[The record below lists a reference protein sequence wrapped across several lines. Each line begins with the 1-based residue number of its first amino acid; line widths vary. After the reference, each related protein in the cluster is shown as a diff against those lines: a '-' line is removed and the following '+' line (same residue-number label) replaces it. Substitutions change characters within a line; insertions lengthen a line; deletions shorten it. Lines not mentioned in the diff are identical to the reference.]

1 MAWHF
6 RRVIAEQVSRVLG
19 LPSES
24 CSRVAQCIQTV
35 PVHRKHESPDFQL
48 FMTSLSEG
56 GPNGTFSN
64 QEERAEQLAG
74 KLVCD
79 SVISDIGTTRGSVTF
94 KINRDLLTRN
104 VLQQISKDG
113 SLYGLNTELFSE
125 LSRRKTIVEYSS
137 PNIAKKFHVG
147 HLRSTIIGN
156 FIANLKQA
164 VGNEVVRINYLGD
177 WGLQFGLLGAGFSSF
192 GSKEKLLANPL
203 QHLFEVYVK
212 VNTAAEKDNGIKLS
226 AQEFLRR
233 LEGGDPHA
241 LSLWMHFRDIS
252 IQEYAKIYKRLGAH
266 FDDYSGESFYKEK
279 SQEVLKQLESKG
291 LLLKTDKGTVIDLSE
306 EGNLSSYSTVMR
318 SDGTSLYITRDMA
331 AAVDRMER
339 YNFDEMIYV
348 TDKSQKNH
356 FQQLFK
362 ILKIMG
368 KDQADRCQHV
378 PFGLVQG
385 MKTRRGEVVFLEDVL
400 DEARSR
406 MLQNMAASET
416 SKQLDDPSDTA
427 EKIGIAA
434 LIVQDFKGQLV
445 SDYHFDWDQA
455 LQSTGDTGVFLQY
468 THARLH
474 SLQALRCPRD
484 TEDFEIASLREP
496 CVIATLQHLLR
507 YDEVIYKCLE
517 DLQPRYLVTYLLS
530 LGHLANV
537 AHRTL
542 QVKGSSSE
550 AAHARLLFF
559 KNVQMVLGNGMK
571 LLGITPVNNM

>member
-6 RRVIAEQVSRVLG
+6 RRVIAEQVARVLG
-19 LPSES
+19 LPSE
-24 CSRVAQCIQTV
+24 RVAHCIRTV

-48 FMTSLSEG
+48 FMTSLGDPIDTSI
-56 GPNGTFSN
+56 NH
-64 QEERAEQLAG
+64 EERAQQLAG

-79 SVISDIGTTRGSVTF
+79 SVISDIGTARASVTF
-94 KINRDLLTRN
+94 KINRDLLTRT

-113 SLYGLNTELFSE
+113 SIYGLNTELFSG
-125 LSRRKTIVEYSS
+125 LSGRKTVVEYSS

-164 VGNEVVRINYLGD
+164 VGNEVIRINYLGD
-177 WGLQFGLLGAGFSSF
+177 WGLQFGLLGAGFSKF
-192 GSKEKLLANPL
+192 GSEEELVVNPL

-212 VNTAAEKDNGIKLS
+212 VNTAAEEDKDIKLS

-241 LSLWMHFRDIS
+241 LSLWMHFRDLS
-252 IQEYAKIYKRLGAH
+252 IQEYAKVYKRLGAH

-279 SQEVLKQLESKG
+279 SQEVLKQLESNG
-291 LLLKTDKGTVIDLSE
+291 LLQKTDKGTGVVDLSE

-318 SDGTSLYITRDMA
+318 SDGTSLYITRDVA
-331 AAVDRMER
+331 AALDRLER
-339 YNFDEMIYV
+339 YSFDEMIYV

-362 ILKIMG
+362 ILKILG
-368 KDQADRCQHV
+368 KDQADRFQHV
-378 PFGLVQG
+378 PFGLVKG

-406 MLQNMAASET
+406 MLQNMAASGT
-416 SKQLDDPSDTA
+416 SKQLEDPSDTA

-434 LIVQDFKGQLV
+434 LIVQDFKGQLL

-474 SLQALRCPRD
+474 SLQALWCSRD
-484 TEDFEIASLREP
+484 TDDIDIASLREP

-517 DLQPRYLVTYLLS
+517 DLQPRYLVTYLMS

-537 AHRTL
+537 AHRAL
-542 QVKGSSSE
+542 HVKRSSSE
-550 AAHARLLFF
+550 AAHVIR
-559 KNVQMVLGNGMK
+559 KV
-571 LLGITPVNNM
+571 

>member
-1 MAWHF
+1 
-6 RRVIAEQVSRVLG
+6 
-19 LPSES
+19 
-24 CSRVAQCIQTV
+24 
-35 PVHRKHESPDFQL
+35 
-48 FMTSLSEG
+48 MTSLGDPIDTSI
-56 GPNGTFSN
+56 NH
-64 QEERAEQLAG
+64 EERAQQLAG

-79 SVISDIGTTRGSVTF
+79 SVISDIGTARASVTF
-94 KINRDLLTRN
+94 KINRDLLTRT

-113 SLYGLNTELFSE
+113 SIYGLNTELFSG
-125 LSRRKTIVEYSS
+125 LSGRKTVVEYSS

-164 VGNEVVRINYLGD
+164 VGNEVIRINYLGD
-177 WGLQFGLLGAGFSSF
+177 WGLQFGLLGAGFSKF
-192 GSKEKLLANPL
+192 GSEEELVVNPL

-212 VNTAAEKDNGIKLS
+212 VNTAAEEDKDIKLS

-241 LSLWMHFRDIS
+241 LSLWMHFRDLS
-252 IQEYAKIYKRLGAH
+252 IQEYAKVYKRLGAH

-279 SQEVLKQLESKG
+279 SQEVLKQLESNG
-291 LLLKTDKGTVIDLSE
+291 LLQKTDKGTGVVDLSE

-318 SDGTSLYITRDMA
+318 SDGTSLYITRDVA
-331 AAVDRMER
+331 AALDRLER
-339 YNFDEMIYV
+339 YSFDEMIYV

-362 ILKIMG
+362 ILKILG
-368 KDQADRCQHV
+368 KDQADRFQHV
-378 PFGLVQG
+378 PFGLVKG

-406 MLQNMAASET
+406 MLQNMAASGT
-416 SKQLDDPSDTA
+416 SKQLEDPSDTA

-434 LIVQDFKGQLV
+434 LIVQDFKGQLL

-474 SLQALRCPRD
+474 SLQALWCSRD
-484 TEDFEIASLREP
+484 TDDIDIASLREP

-517 DLQPRYLVTYLLS
+517 DLQPRYLVTYLMS
-530 LGHLANV
+530 LG
-537 AHRTL
+537 
-542 QVKGSSSE
+542 
-550 AAHARLLFF
+550 
-559 KNVQMVLGNGMK
+559 
-571 LLGITPVNNM
+571 